1 MSTFVNYLKY
11 DCVSPGLGLGDEYM
25 NLVSEME
32 SISEPLLLNTEDHY
46 LEQETLIL
54 QIDNTPPPV
63 RFMYLPKLAKL
74 LHLKD
79 SQIPIIPC
87 FPQKDLLSK

>member
-1 MSTFVNYLKY
+1 MS
-11 DCVSPGLGLGDEYM
+11 
-25 NLVSEME
+25 LVSEME
-32 SISEPLLLNTEDHY
+32 SISEPLILNTEDHY

-54 QIDNTPPPV
+54 QIDNPPV
-63 RFMYLPKLAKL
+63 RFIYLPKLAKL

>member
-1 MSTFVNYLKY
+1 VSNFVNYLKY

-32 SISEPLLLNTEDHY
+32 SISEPLILNTEDHY
-46 LEQETLIL
+46 LEQETLIS
-54 QIDNTPPPV
+54 QIDNT
-63 RFMYLPKLAKL
+63 PKLAKL